1 MADQNDTRTRQDLL
15 EALVAAEAR
24 AETAEAQVEILRQ
37 VSAVL
42 TEAERRL
49 HMFLPRRC
57 SQQVVP

>member
-1 MADQNDTRTRQDLL
+1 MANQDDNRTRQELL
-15 EALVAAEAR
+15 DALEAAEAR
-24 AETAEAQVEILRQ
+24 VEFLRQ

-57 SQQVVP
+57 SQQAVP